1 MFLVTD
7 LNCSHWQNTSFYL
20 ISFFNLFS
28 VFYHKWLTMTV
39 QLLFLHQRHDF
50 TAYFFFLRYLKFWSH
65 CYVDGYSIS
74 LWPRPNLSLKS
85 FSILG
90 RILTNRSWR
99 SSRPRRD
106 HYSISL
112 YTDGRFEYFWINI
125 CLLKIRI
132 SIGWWL
138 KPCRSC

>member
-20 ISFFNLFS
+20 IFFKIDFLYLIKNDTVWLS
-28 VFYHKWLTMTV
+28 NYYFYIKDMILPPI
-39 QLLFLHQRHDF
+39 
-50 TAYFFFLRYLKFWSH
+50 FFLRYLKFWSH